1 MYFIRIFAA
10 MKKERIQIDLTSDIL
25 KSLQT
30 KAIKT
35 KRTRKAYIE
44 FLCEYDIENYP
55 APENKHKC
63 PAALWRKFSNYQ
75 KNFYNSFMNDC
86 ADQLLMTVLKKG
98 KPVHQFTKEEWKVL
112 THNAAC
118 RAIWA
123 LPKHL

>member
-1 MYFIRIFAA
+1 MYFIPIFTA
-10 MKKERIQIDLTSDIL
+10 MKKERIQIDLTSGVL
-25 KSLQT
+25 KDLQT
-30 KAIKT
+30 KAAKT

-44 FLCEYDIENYP
+44 FLCDEHVSEMLP
-55 APENKHKC
+55 PENKHKC